1 MTDTIT
7 LTDLMRTHLDPT
19 CSGWGVEFERIRQE
33 DASETLELLHLI
45 KRDGIQHPVAIDKVG
60 GIVVDGAKRIYV
72 ATLLGIRDIPVEFA

>member
-1 MTDTIT
+1 MSNTIT

-33 DASETLELLHLI
+33 DASETMELLHLV
-45 KRDGIQHPVAIDKVG
+45 KRDGIQHPIAIDRVG

-72 ATLLGIRDIPVEFA
+72 ASLLGLREIPVVYL